1 MDDVHLCLRIA
12 DLLEGLTTTIRY
24 RFVRIAV
31 SATHK
36 SNITGPR
43 LSNESSERLRPL
55 QSSDTDVH
63 TNPHAYITS
72 NSALAD
78 NQPPEQSPASNLNTS
93 TPLNYNDMNSD
104 PTDGSYNAPA
114 DTFTFPGTEDWL
126 TLDFDP
132 LLDAADNAGMNEW
145 FANIGP
151 DIHNNLDGLGRFMD
165 GFGDEG
171 LGDGGGGFG

>member
-12 DLLEGLTTTIRY
+12 DLLEGLTTTIRH

-31 SATHK
+31 SATHN
-36 SNITGPR
+36 SNIAGPW

-55 QSSDTDVH
+55 QSSDMDVDA
-63 TNPHAYITS
+63 NPHAYITR
-72 NSALAD
+72 NPALAD
-78 NQPPEQSPASNLNTS
+78 NQPPEQPPASDPNTS
-93 TPLNYNDMNSD
+93 TPLNYNDMNDD
-104 PTDGSYNAPA
+104 PADGSYDAPA
-114 DTFTFPGTEDWL
+114 DTFTFHGTEDWL
-126 TLDFDP
+126 TLDFNP

-145 FANIGP
+145 FANFGP

-171 LGDGGGGFG
+171 LGGGFG